1 MFARIIA
8 RTVIQIISAALLA
21 APLVAAQKADSGAE
35 AFAGLKHAKVIFDVR
50 VPDQE
55 KLIFNLNL
63 INETFEGLKKMGLK
77 PQIVIAFRGPG
88 VKLLTVSAIDPEA
101 LELIRELKRKGVRI
115 EVCAVATRTFQV
127 DNLTIIPDV
136 KLVANV
142 FHSLIGYQ
150 NRGYAMIAIN

>member
-1 MFARIIA
+1 MLVRLVV
-8 RTVIQIISAALLA
+8 VIVFTLLA
-21 APLVAAQKADSGAE
+21 SSPLRAAQIPDNGGE
-35 AFAGLKHAKVIFDVR
+35 AFAGLKNADVIFDLR

-63 INETFEGLKKMGLK
+63 INETFEGILKRGLK
-77 PQIVIAFRGPG
+77 PRFVLAFRGPG
-88 VKLLTVSAIDPEA
+88 VKLLTASLIDVEA
-101 LELIRELKRKGVRI
+101 LELIRELKKKGVRI
-115 EVCAVATRTFQV
+115 EVCAVATRTFKI
-127 DNLTIIPDV
+127 DNQGLISEV

>member
-1 MFARIIA
+1 MAVRLVVVIIF
-8 RTVIQIISAALLA
+8 ALLSVS
-21 APLVAAQKADSGAE
+21 PLQAAQVPDTGGE
-35 AFAGLKHAKVIFDVR
+35 AFAGLKNADVVFDLR

-63 INETFEGLKKMGLK
+63 INETFEGILKLGLK
-77 PQIVIAFRGPG
+77 PRFVLAFRGPG
-88 VKLLTVSAIDPEA
+88 VKLLTASLIDPEA
-101 LELIRELKRKGVRI
+101 LELIRELKKKGVRI
-115 EVCAVATRTFQV
+115 EVCAVATRTFKV
-127 DNLTIIPDV
+127 DNLGIIPDV

>member
-1 MFARIIA
+1 MLVRLVV
-8 RTVIQIISAALLA
+8 VIVFTLLA
-21 APLVAAQKADSGAE
+21 SSPLRAAQIPDNGGE
-35 AFAGLKHAKVIFDVR
+35 AFAGLKNADVIFDLR

-63 INETFEGLKKMGLK
+63 INETFEGILKRGLK
-77 PQIVIAFRGPG
+77 PRFVLAFRGPG
-88 VKLLTVSAIDPEA
+88 VKLLTASLIDVEA
-101 LELIRELKRKGVRI
+101 LELIRELKKKGVRI
-115 EVCAVATRTFQV
+115 EVCAVATRTFKI
-127 DNLTIIPDV
+127 DNQGLIPEV